1 MEITLSCSKPA
12 SPWQNDFMER
22 FFGTIKPEIGKLS
35 QYKNVAE
42 LHEAVALAI
51 YYYNNKRIHTAL
63 RMSPAAY
70 AATLGSQQFK
80 RDKVLQK
87 VGG

>member
-1 MEITLSCSKPA
+1 
-12 SPWQNDFMER
+12 MER

-35 QYKNVAE
+35 QYNNLAE
-42 LHEAVALAI
+42 LHEAVAMAI

-63 RMSPAAY
+63 KMSPAAY
-70 AATLGSQQFK
+70 AATLTKQQLK
-80 RDKVLQK
+80 GDEVLQK